1 MGKKKTET
9 ETKTKS
15 KKFRSR
21 LSEAIHETAS
31 GLHRAGLLDKATM
44 REFDASCLTSVAELS
59 AREIAALR
67 KREGIS
73 QGVFARYL
81 NVRPK
86 LVSEWER
93 GEKRP
98 SGPSL
103 KLLSIVKSRGLDAI
117 T

>member
-1 MGKKKTET
+1 MKTRTDKKARPR
-9 ETKTKS
+9 
-15 KKFRSR
+15 KFRSR
-21 LSEAIHETAS
+21 LSEAIHETAA

-44 REFDASCLTSVAELS
+44 REFDASCLTAVAEIS
-59 AREIAALR
+59 PKQIVALR
-67 KREGIS
+67 RRERIS

-93 GEKRP
+93 GEKKP

-103 KLLSIVKSRGLDAI
+103 KLLSIVKSKGLDAI
-117 T
+117 A

>member
-1 MGKKKTET
+1 MTRR
-9 ETKTKS
+9 KTKP
-15 KKFRSR
+15 KRFPSR

-31 GLHRAGLLDKATM
+31 DLHRAGLLDRATM
-44 REFDASCLTSVAELS
+44 GEFDASCLTPVAQLS
-59 AREIAALR
+59 AKEIAALR

-93 GEKRP
+93 GEKKP

-103 KLLSIVKSRGLDAI
+103 KLLSIVKSKGLDAI
-117 T
+117 M

>member
-1 MGKKKTET
+1 MKKAKP
-9 ETKTKS
+9 

-21 LSEAIHETAS
+21 LSEAIHETAV

-44 REFDASCLTSVAELS
+44 REFDASCLTAVAELS
-59 AREIAALR
+59 AKEIVALR
-67 KREGIS
+67 RRERIS

-86 LVSEWER
+86 LVGEWER
-93 GEKRP
+93 GEKKP

-103 KLLSIVKSRGLDAI
+103 KLLSIVKAKGLDAI

>member
-1 MGKKKTET
+1 MIKKKR
-9 ETKTKS
+9 KTPKY
-15 KKFRSR
+15 RSR
-21 LSEAIHETAS
+21 LSAAIYETAA
-31 GLHRAGLLDKATM
+31 GLHRIGLMDKATM
-44 REFDASCLTSVAELS
+44 REFDASCLTPVEPLS
-59 AREIAALR
+59 ARQIVAIR
-67 KREGIS
+67 KQAGVS
-73 QGVFARYL
+73 QGVFAHYL

-103 KLLSIVKSRGLDAI
+103 KLLSIVKSKGLEAI

>member
-1 MGKKKTET
+1 MTRKKT
-9 ETKTKS
+9 KPR
-15 KKFRSR
+15 KFGNR
-21 LSEAIHETAS
+21 LSEAIQETAS
-31 GLHRAGLLDKATM
+31 DLHRACLLHKATM
-44 REFDASCLTSVAELS
+44 REFDASCLTSVAQLS
-59 AREIAALR
+59 AKEIAALR

-93 GEKRP
+93 GEKKP

-103 KLLSIVKSRGLDAI
+103 KLLSIVKSKGLDAI

>member
-1 MGKKKTET
+1 MVTSK
-9 ETKTKS
+9 KS
-15 KKFRSR
+15 KPKKYRSR
-21 LSEAIHETAS
+21 LSEAIHETAA

-44 REFDASCLTSVAELS
+44 RRFDASCLTSVAELS
-59 AREIAALR
+59 AKEIAALR

-93 GEKRP
+93 GEKKP

-103 KLLSIVKSRGLDAI
+103 KLLSIVKNRGLDAI

>member
-1 MGKKKTET
+1 MGTGKNSRPKKY
-9 ETKTKS
+9 
-15 KKFRSR
+15 RSR

-31 GLHRAGLLDKATM
+31 GLHRAGVLDKATL
-44 REFDASCLTSVAELS
+44 RRFDASCLTAVAELS
-59 AREIAALR
+59 AKEIAALR

-93 GEKRP
+93 GEKKP

-103 KLLSIVKSRGLDAI
+103 KLLSIVKHRGLDAI

>member
-1 MGKKKTET
+1 MAPRK
-9 ETKTKS
+9 KS
-15 KKFRSR
+15 KPRKYRGR
-21 LSEAIHETAS
+21 LAEAIHETAS
-31 GLHRAGLLDKATM
+31 DLHSAGFLDKATM
-44 REFDASCLTSVAELS
+44 RKFDASCLTSVVELS
-59 AREIAALR
+59 ANEIADLR

-81 NVRPK
+81 TVRPK

-93 GEKRP
+93 GEKKP

-103 KLLSIVKSRGLDAI
+103 KLLSIVKNRGLDAI

>member
-1 MGKKKTET
+1 MA
-9 ETKTKS
+9 KS
-15 KKFRSR
+15 AKAKPKKFRSR

-31 GLHRAGLLDKATM
+31 DLHRAGLLDKETM
-44 REFDASCLTSVAELS
+44 REFDASCLTAVAQLS
-59 AREIAALR
+59 PKDIAALR

-93 GEKRP
+93 GEKKP

-103 KLLSIVKSRGLDAI
+103 KLLSIVKSKGLDAI

>member
-1 MGKKKTET
+1 MAKSIKTRP
-9 ETKTKS
+9 
-15 KKFRSR
+15 KKFRGR

-31 GLHRAGLLDKATM
+31 DLHRAGLLDKETM
-44 REFDASCLTSVAELS
+44 REFDASCLTAVAQLS
-59 AREIAALR
+59 PKDIAALR

-93 GEKRP
+93 GEKTP

-103 KLLSIVKSRGLDAI
+103 KLLSIVKSKGLDAI